1 MSDFDRDY
9 EEAVSGLDAFRIAL
23 EGMINVFLEQQGI
36 NVHSVTSRVKQ
47 KASVLRKLQRPDKD
61 RHVSEL
67 TDLLGVRIITY
78 FPDEV
83 DKAAK
88 LVEREFRVDP
98 DNSVDKRSILDPD
111 RFGYLSLHYVLTLNE
126 KRSELTEYQ
135 NYKSVKFELQIRSIL
150 QHAWAEIE
158 HDLGYK
164 SESTVPRAARRR
176 FSRLAGLL
184 ELADAEFQG
193 IREQLASSAN
203 LQRSS
208 SVNLQYEVD
217 RVLTRPGL
225 VSLPVWTKTWSE
237 SEYLSYV
244 AVSDSR
250 FVLLDRVLIGIP
262 SSRQGRF
269 EACDLFGPNN
279 ELIHIRRASSSAA
292 FGHLFNQAQVS
303 TEILIESAEARKEF
317 ASKVKQLDADRILAT
332 DFRPK
337 DVIVAFPSDRG
348 VKIPDFALRTLV
360 RVALALENLG
370 ATLRILT
377 IDINLHDGGTRV

>member
-1 MSDFDRDY
+1 MR
-9 EEAVSGLDAFRIAL
+9 
-23 EGMINVFLEQQGI
+23 
-36 NVHSVTSRVKQ
+36 SVQSWPNIK
-47 KASVLRKLQRPDKD
+47 S
-61 RHVSEL
+61 
-67 TDLLGVRIITY
+67 
-78 FPDEV
+78 
-83 DKAAK
+83 
-88 LVEREFRVDP
+88 
-98 DNSVDKRSILDPD
+98 
-111 RFGYLSLHYVLTLNE
+111 
-126 KRSELTEYQ
+126 
-135 NYKSVKFELQIRSIL
+135 YKSVKFELQIRSIL

-292 FGHLFNQAQVS
+292 FGH
-303 TEILIESAEARKEF
+303 
-317 ASKVKQLDADRILAT
+317 RI
-332 DFRPK
+332 
-337 DVIVAFPSDRG
+337 
-348 VKIPDFALRTLV
+348 
-360 RVALALENLG
+360 
-370 ATLRILT
+370 
-377 IDINLHDGGTRV
+377 